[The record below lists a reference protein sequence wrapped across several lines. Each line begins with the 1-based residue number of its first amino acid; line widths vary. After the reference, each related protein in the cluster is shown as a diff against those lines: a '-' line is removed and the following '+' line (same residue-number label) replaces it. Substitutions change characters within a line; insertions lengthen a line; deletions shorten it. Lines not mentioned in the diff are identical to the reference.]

1 MGRVRL
7 FICTKTLYHWRSQL
21 SDKPKSIQSSD
32 EKLNI
37 AKLETELKRVTE
49 ERDLLKK
56 PQGTL
61 PATPSKVRLHSRT
74 PKRASITTLCRLFML
89 HRSGFYAWLK
99 KPSGDRA
106 LEDKRSDTIQ
116 Y

>member
-1 MGRVRL
+1 LGRVRL
-7 FICTKTLYHWRSQL
+7 FICTKTLHHWRSQL

-37 AKLETELKRVTE
+37 TKLETELKRVTK

-56 PQGTL
+56 PL
-61 PATPSKVRLHSRT
+61 S
-74 PKRASITTLCRLFML
+74 
-89 HRSGFYAWLK
+89 
-99 KPSGDRA
+99 DRA
-106 LEDKRSDTIQ
+106 LEDKRSDTIK